1 MRDGI
6 SIMAINVGFQA
17 FAVVTAFVA
26 DSEIRARK
34 DLAGVNVELRA
45 AREPLAESNRAS
57 ERLRISR
64 ELHHV
69 MGHNLT
75 ALSIHL
81 EVASHLVNGQ
91 AGEHLDKAKY
101 LSKALL
107 SDVRGI
113 VSAMKGSEALDVKRA
128 VQALGEGIPTLQL
141 HMKLPDEVRIDDP
154 IRA

>member
-1 MRDGI
+1 
-6 SIMAINVGFQA
+6 MAINVGFQA

-26 DSEIRARK
+26 DSEIRART

-45 AREPLAESNRAS
+45 ARELLAESNRAS

-81 EVASHLVNGQ
+81 EVARIARQIS
-91 AGEHLDKAKY
+91 
-101 LSKALL
+101 
-107 SDVRGI
+107 
-113 VSAMKGSEALDVKRA
+113 VSRW
-128 VQALGEGIPTLQL
+128 
-141 HMKLPDEVRIDDP
+141 
-154 IRA
+154 